1 MSVYKSTH
9 TLKGGFRVGSSLFL
23 FDLKPILQ
31 EFTNLAALTNIKAHM
46 STHRFILFL
55 FSIVTSIPLFAQV
68 KVACIG
74 NSVTYGYGIENRETN
89 SYPAQLQQLLGSE
102 YEVQNFGKSGSTLLR
117 KGHRPYN
124 EQDEYQAALQ
134 YKPDIAVI
142 HLGLNDTDPRNWP
155 DYQEN
160 FIPDYLQLIQDI
172 KASNP
177 KVRVLICRLSPIT
190 DKHSRFKSGTRD
202 WYWQIQQQIEQIA
215 ATQKLQLIDLQE
227 ILYNRPELLP
237 DAIHPNAEGA
247 SLIAK
252 RVYSSITGDFGGLA
266 LPLTFSDN
274 MVLQRDMPLTL
285 SGTADNG
292 TKVSIEIAGKKAKTT
307 TADNGKWT
315 LTLPPLQA
323 GGPYIL
329 EVKADKETRSL
340 QNVMVGEVWL
350 CSGQSNMAWMLKQ
363 SKDGKEAIEQ
373 ANNPNIRLLN
383 MQPRWQT
390 YDVEWPKA
398 TMDSLNRL
406 QYYSNN
412 GWQETTPAT
421 AADFSAIAYYFGQ
434 MLQDSLQVPVGLI
447 LNAVGGSNAESW
459 IDRKSLEHNH
469 QLVDILK
476 DWTQND
482 MIQQWC
488 RQRGAKNIKQSEY
501 KEQRHPYQPC
511 YLFEA
516 GILPLQKYPV
526 RGVLWYQGESNA
538 HNIEIHEA
546 LFTQLVDSW
555 RTNWNQNLPF
565 YFVQLSSLNRP
576 SWPRFRDSQRK
587 LAHTVPNTYMAVS
600 SDKGDSL
607 DVHPTDKQPVGQR
620 LALQALK
627 NSYGRNQ
634 LTAFGPDPSRIEY
647 KDKVVE
653 VTFNNATTLQP
664 AEGDVLIGFEIAGS
678 DGMYYPASATTNG
691 NKVTL
696 KANEVK
702 QPVSVRYGWQPFT
715 RANLVNEALLPA
727 STFSNQ
733 K

>member
-55 FSIVTSIPLFAQV
+55 FSVVTSIPLFAQV

-155 DYQEN
+155 EYQEN

-285 SGTADNG
+285 SGTANKG

-329 EVKADKETRSL
+329 EVKADKETKKFK
-340 QNVMVGEVWL
+340 NVMVGEVWL

-363 SKDGKEAIEQ
+363 SKGGKQAIEQ
-373 ANNPNIRLLN
+373 SNNPNIRLLN
-383 MQPRWQT
+383 MQPRWET
-390 YDVEWPKA
+390 YEVEWPKA

-406 QYYSNN
+406 QYYKNN
-412 GWQETTPAT
+412 GWQESSPAT

-447 LNAVGGSNAESW
+447 LNAVGGSNTESW

-587 LAHTVPNTYMAVS
+587 LAHTVPNTYMVVS

>member
-1 MSVYKSTH
+1 MRIHKIILCTVSLVVSTP
-9 TLKGGFRVGSSLFL
+9 F
-23 FDLKPILQ
+23 
-31 EFTNLAALTNIKAHM
+31 
-46 STHRFILFL
+46 
-55 FSIVTSIPLFAQV
+55 FAQT

-74 NSVTYGYGIENRETN
+74 NSVTYGYCVENRETN
-89 SYPAQLQQLLGSE
+89 AYPAQLQQLLGSE

-124 EQDEYQAALQ
+124 EQEVYKAALEF
-134 YKPDIAVI
+134 KPDIAVI

-155 DYQEN
+155 EYQEN

-237 DAIHPNAEGA
+237 DALHPNAEGA

-329 EVKADKETRSL
+329 EVKADKETKKFK
-340 QNVMVGEVWL
+340 NVMVGEVWL
-350 CSGQSNMAWMLKQ
+350 CSGQSNMAWKLKQ
-363 SKDGKEAIEQ
+363 SKDGKQAIEQ
-373 ANNPNIRLLN
+373 SNNPNIRLLN
-383 MQPRWQT
+383 MQPRWET
-390 YDVEWPKA
+390 YEVEWPKA
-398 TMDSLNRL
+398 TMDSLNNL
-406 QYYSNN
+406 QYYKNN
-412 GWQETTPAT
+412 GWQESSPAT

-447 LNAVGGSNAESW
+447 LNAVGGSNTESW

-476 DWTQND
+476 DWTKND
-482 MIQQWC
+482 MIHPWC
-488 RQRGAKNIKQSEY
+488 SQRGAKNIKLSEY

-607 DVHPTDKQPVGQR
+607 DVHPTNKQPVGQR

-634 LTAFGPDPSRIEY
+634 LTACGPDPSRIEY
-647 KDKVVE
+647 KNKVVE
-653 VTFNNATTLQP
+653 VTFNNATILQP

>member
-1 MSVYKSTH
+1 
-9 TLKGGFRVGSSLFL
+9 
-23 FDLKPILQ
+23 
-31 EFTNLAALTNIKAHM
+31 M

-55 FSIVTSIPLFAQV
+55 FSVVTSIPLFAQV

-350 CSGQSNMAWMLKQ
+350 CSGQSNMAWLLKQ
-363 SKDGKEAIEQ
+363 SKGGKEAIEQ

-421 AADFSAIAYYFGQ
+421 AADFSAIA
-434 MLQDSLQVPVGLI
+434 
-447 LNAVGGSNAESW
+447 
-459 IDRKSLEHNH
+459 
-469 QLVDILK
+469 
-476 DWTQND
+476 
-482 MIQQWC
+482 
-488 RQRGAKNIKQSEY
+488 
-501 KEQRHPYQPC
+501 
-511 YLFEA
+511 
-516 GILPLQKYPV
+516 
-526 RGVLWYQGESNA
+526 
-538 HNIEIHEA
+538 
-546 LFTQLVDSW
+546 
-555 RTNWNQNLPF
+555 
-565 YFVQLSSLNRP
+565 
-576 SWPRFRDSQRK
+576 
-587 LAHTVPNTYMAVS
+587 
-600 SDKGDSL
+600 
-607 DVHPTDKQPVGQR
+607 
-620 LALQALK
+620 
-627 NSYGRNQ
+627 
-634 LTAFGPDPSRIEY
+634 
-647 KDKVVE
+647 
-653 VTFNNATTLQP
+653 
-664 AEGDVLIGFEIAGS
+664 
-678 DGMYYPASATTNG
+678 
-691 NKVTL
+691 
-696 KANEVK
+696 
-702 QPVSVRYGWQPFT
+702 
-715 RANLVNEALLPA
+715 
-727 STFSNQ
+727 
-733 K
+733 

>member
-55 FSIVTSIPLFAQV
+55 FSVVTSIPLFAQV

-274 MVLQRDMPLTL
+274 MVMQRDMPLTL

-329 EVKADKETRSL
+329 EVKADKETKKFK
-340 QNVMVGEVWL
+340 NVMVGEVWL

-363 SKDGKEAIEQ
+363 SKGGKEAIEQ

-398 TMDSLNRL
+398 TMDSLNNL
-406 QYYSNN
+406 QYYKNN
-412 GWQETTPAT
+412 GWQESSPAT

-447 LNAVGGSNAESW
+447 LNAVGGSNTESW

-587 LAHTVPNTYMAVS
+587 LAHTVPNTYMVVS

-664 AEGDVLIGFEIAGS
+664 AEGDALIGFEIAGS